1 MAQVKDNNSKEFTRV
16 DNEILKLAI
25 VKKYN
30 DIFRKDDTP
39 SKDIN
44 WNGLAKLK
52 EGNESLKKA
61 MTDLLI
67 NDKVNP
73 SNFKVSKMSV
83 EVGEALN
90 SSFDTKGIDL
100 GAEGKKEQL
109 SKLVMSG
116 LNGIYTG
123 AIKDGATSKQ
133 VKLID
138 IIDLL
143 NAKGLEIPNFK
154 NLETMK
160 RVSKAKVSDLSEKA
174 IEKILKQLKEVA

>member
-100 GAEGKKEQL
+100 GTDGKREQL
-109 SKLVMSG
+109 AKQVMTN
-116 LNGIYTG
+116 LNSVYKE
-123 AIKDGATSKQ
+123 AIKENATSKQ
-133 VKLID
+133 VKLVD
-138 IIDLL
+138 VVDLYNL
-143 NAKGLEIPNFK
+143 KGLTFPNLK
-154 NLETMK
+154 ELETTI
-160 RVSKAKVSDLSEKA
+160 RVSKAKISDLSEKA
-174 IEKILKQLKEVA
+174 LNKITKDLQGVA